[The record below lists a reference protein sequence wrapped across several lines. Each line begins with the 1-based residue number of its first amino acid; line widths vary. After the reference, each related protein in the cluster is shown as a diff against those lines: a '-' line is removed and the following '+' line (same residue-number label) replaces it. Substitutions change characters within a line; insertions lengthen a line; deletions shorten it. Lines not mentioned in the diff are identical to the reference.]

1 MQAAQ
6 YIANGR
12 NGRGI
17 ALCLHV
23 PDAGANT
30 LLLGFM
36 RSGVVSLQR
45 RFQRVVNAQ
54 IGVGN

>member
-6 YIANGR
+6 YIANAQ
-12 NGRGI
+12 GI
-17 ALCLHV
+17 ALARSV
-23 PDAGANT
+23 PEAGANT

-36 RSGVVSLQR
+36 RSCVVSLQR